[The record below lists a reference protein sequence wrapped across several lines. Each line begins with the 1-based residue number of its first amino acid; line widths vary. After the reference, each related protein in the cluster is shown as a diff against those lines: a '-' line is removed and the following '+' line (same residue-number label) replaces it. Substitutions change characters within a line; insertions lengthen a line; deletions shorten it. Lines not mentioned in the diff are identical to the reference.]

1 MGSSS
6 FSSTST
12 SSSGA
17 TSAGNKMDQTRMFD
31 LFDAPAEIQYLDTHS
46 SHELAA
52 RTYGRG
58 ARKGN
63 PLSSPLGKSSS
74 KKSSKSSS
82 SKKSK
87 KSSSKKSRSGYAVPS
102 LPL

>member
-1 MGSSS
+1 MGS
-6 FSSTST
+6 
-12 SSSGA
+12 A
-17 TSAGNKMDQTRMFD
+17 NLNKMDQIRKSVQSAKQQKELDETRMFD

-63 PLSSPLGKSSS
+63 PLSSPLGKSNS

-102 LPL
+102 